1 MLRLPNR
8 SNGARFLGMDWFRD
22 KLDALGP
29 KGDYIFA
36 GALAFLIVLALGYS
50 IYASFFA
57 SPTDEVPTAPDD
69 KMHFICRE
77 CNHEIA
83 IEPTEVRDMRRRMEN
98 EEDMIMLD
106 CPKCSRKQ
114 SMLRA
119 TWCPSCKKY
128 YLSPRTRGMAE
139 IRSEEDLADLPAD
152 VCTHCGTNR
161 VEWMKEHVMD

>member
-1 MLRLPNR
+1 MLRLPNS

-29 KGDYIFA
+29 NGDYIFA

-50 IYASFFA
+50 VYATFFT
-57 SPTDEVPTAPDD
+57 SPGGDIPKPKDD

-77 CNHEIA
+77 CKHEIA
-83 IEPTEVRDMRRRMEN
+83 LEPSEVRDMRRRMEN
-98 EEDMIMLD
+98 EEDMLRLD
-106 CPKCSRKQ
+106 CPSCNREQ

-119 TWCPSCKKY
+119 TWCPSCRKY
-128 YLSPRTRGMAE
+128 YLSPRTRAMAE
-139 IRSEEDLADLPAD
+139 MTSEEDFENLPDD

-161 VEWMKEHVMD
+161 VKWMKEHVMD